1 MLITPKLGRSL
12 GQVIAGS
19 LTIPAIFSI
28 AFAMGGL
35 PIESSVAQSGNRPT
49 IGKVKAMVNGD
60 LMCYVTLID
69 DNNVKH
75 DNIGASFDVCTNRST
90 YLNRKVRMTYKQVN
104 INDCHSAE
112 PCGKTR
118 KEWLVTKLIA
128 ISES

>member
-1 MLITPKLGRSL
+1 MFITQKLGRSL
-12 GQVIAGS
+12 IQVIAGS

-28 AFAMGGL
+28 GFAIAEL

-69 DNNVKH
+69 DKNVEH
-75 DNIGASFDVCTNRST
+75 DNIGASFEICANQNT
-90 YLNRKVRMTYKQVN
+90 YLNQKVRVTYNQVN
-104 INDCHSAE
+104 INDCQSAE

-118 KEWLVTKLIA
+118 KAWLITKLEA
-128 ISES
+128 IDEL